1 TALPGVTINPV
12 ATDDIIN
19 AAEAGSAQT
28 ISGQIT
34 GAAAGSTVTV
44 ELGGK
49 TYTATVQADLSWNVS
64 IPASDWQALGNGE
77 LTVNAS
83 VTNAVGNTG
92 SGTRDITIDASL
104 PGLRVDTVAG

>member
-1 TALPGVTINPV
+1 MPEGNSSTASHNVQVITALPGVTINPV

-34 GAAAGSTVTV
+34 GAVAGNTVTV

-49 TYTATVQADLSWNVS
+49 TYPPLCRL
-64 IPASDWQALGNGE
+64 I
-77 LTVNAS
+77 
-83 VTNAVGNTG
+83 
-92 SGTRDITIDASL
+92 
-104 PGLRVDTVAG
+104 